1 MFQNLKSLFDLRQD
15 QHDYKVIDASIRA
28 GVRIGGTNL
37 WVLFFAILIASVGLN
52 VNSAAV
58 IIGAMLISPLMRPI
72 LGVGYGAAISDF
84 GLIRT
89 SARSL
94 LIFVALSMC
103 TSTLYFLASPLT
115 QPQAELIARTTPTL
129 WDVLI
134 AFFGGCAGIIAQT
147 RREESTVIPGAA
159 IATALMP
166 PLCTSGYGL
175 ATANWDFFW
184 GAAYL
189 FAINAF
195 FISLSTFVFVK
206 LMAFPEHE
214 RADRRLQ
221 RRAHFFIAA
230 GVLALALPSCYLAYG
245 MVREQM
251 FLASSK
257 EVLQEIEAQPGSFIL
272 TRDVSVPARRV
283 EVTVGGAP
291 LAPAVQERLAQ
302 RLQHAGFKRSSLV
315 VRYVGQEKLDM
326 DALRD
331 QLRKDVYASTLDQ
344 LRDRA
349 AKVDELNLQLTKM
362 QAAKT
367 LQGELIQ
374 EVLAQYPSI
383 IRMSVADGTV
393 AGRTAVQPA
402 MLAGGAAAPG
412 TAAQAKPS
420 AVTLVLVEASPRL
433 SSDDLQRIQAG
444 MSVRLQGTPVELVQL
459 PEPPAA
465 RPNDKRKGK
474 T

>member
-1 MFQNLKSLFDLRQD
+1 MFQNLKNLFDLRQD
-15 QHDYKVIDASIRA
+15 QHDHEVIDASIRA

-84 GLIRT
+84 GLIRS

-94 LIFVALSMC
+94 LIFVLLSMA
-103 TSTLYFLASPLT
+103 TSTLYFVASPLT

-147 RREESTVIPGAA
+147 RRGESTVIPGAA

-166 PLCTSGYGL
+166 PLCTCGYGL
-175 ATANWDFFW
+175 ATRNWKFLA

-195 FISLSTFVFVK
+195 FIALSTFLFVK
-206 LMAFPEHE
+206 LMAFPEHA
-214 RADRRLQ
+214 RANRRLQ
-221 RRAHFFIAA
+221 RRAHFVIAA
-230 GVLALALPSCYLAYG
+230 GVLALTLPSGYLAYG
-245 MVREQM
+245 MVRDQM

-257 EVLQEIEAQPGSFIL
+257 EIMHELEARPGSFIL
-272 TRDVSVPARRV
+272 TREVSVPTRRIA
-283 EVTVGGAP
+283 VTVGGAP
-291 LAPAVQERLAQ
+291 LAHDVEEHLAA
-302 RLQHAGFKRSSLV
+302 RLQRAGFTRSSLV
-315 VRYVGQEKLDM
+315 VHYVGQEKLDM

-349 AKVDELNLQLTKM
+349 AKVDELNLQLTKI
-362 QAAKT
+362 QAAKS
-367 LQGELIQ
+367 LQRELID

-383 IRMSVADGTV
+383 RRISVADGTV
-393 AGRTAVQPA
+393 AARKVPLPVVQAV
-402 MLAGGAAAPG
+402 AAAAEPP
-412 TAAQAKPS
+412 QPQPS
-420 AVTLVLVEASPRL
+420 PVTLVLVEAEPAL
-433 SSDDLQRIQAG
+433 SSDDLKRIEAG
-444 MSVRLQGTPVELVQL
+444 LSVRLQGAAVELVQL
-459 PEPPAA
+459 PGQSDAPAG
-465 RPNDKRKGK
+465 RKRKGK
-474 T
+474 AS